1 MTRVPLTGAQAGVIL
16 CAACGLLSRPAG
28 PEEAGN
34 CPRCGE
40 AMAFRHRDPI
50 QRTWAL
56 IIAASI
62 CYLPANV
69 LPVMT
74 TITLKAVVPTTII
87 GGVVRLYADGSWVL
101 ALIVLVASVMIP
113 LVKLI
118 ALAYLLITVQLRSS
132 RKRRERVRLYRM
144 LKAIGRWSMLDV
156 FVATFS
162 VALVQL
168 RPFMTVVPG
177 SGVLFFT
184 AVVILTI
191 LAADTF
197 DPRLIWDSGGETRGE
212 NA

>member
-1 MTRVPLTGAQAGVIL
+1 MTRVSLTGARAGIVR
-16 CAACGLLSRPAG
+16 CEACGLLSRRAG
-28 PEEAGN
+28 PSMPGN

-40 AMAFRHRDPI
+40 PTAIRQRDPI

-56 IIAASI
+56 IIAAAI

-74 TITLKAVVPTTII
+74 TSTMKSVVPTTII

-113 LVKLI
+113 LVKLV
-118 ALAYLLITVQLRSS
+118 ALAYLLIMVQLRSD
-132 RKRRERVRLYRM
+132 RRRRERVRLYRM
-144 LKAIGRWSMLDV
+144 LKVIGRWSMLDV

-177 SGVLFFT
+177 SGVLFFS

-191 LAADTF
+191 FAADTF
-197 DPRLIWDSGGETRGE
+197 DPRLIWDYGGETRGE
-212 NA
+212 DG

>member
-1 MTRVPLTGAQAGVIL
+1 MTRVPLTGAAAKIVL
-16 CAACGLLSRPAG
+16 CKVCGLLSRPSG
-28 PEEAGN
+28 PSMPGR
-34 CPRCGE
+34 CPRCGDP
-40 AMAFRHRDPI
+40 AVLRQRDPI

-56 IIAASI
+56 VIAAAI

-74 TITLKAVVPTTII
+74 TQTLRSVVPTTII

-101 ALIVLVASVMIP
+101 ALIVL
-113 LVKLI
+113 
-118 ALAYLLITVQLRSS
+118 AYLLITVQLRSD
-132 RKRRERVRLYRM
+132 RYGRERVRLHRM
-144 LKAIGRWSMLDV
+144 LKVIGRWSMLDV

-168 RPFMTVVPG
+168 RPYMTVVPG

-191 LAADTF
+191 FAADTF
-197 DPRLIWDSGGETRGE
+197 DPRLIWDSGE
-212 NA
+212 NARGR

>member
-1 MTRVPLTGAQAGVIL
+1 MIRVPLTGARAEIVL
-16 CAACGLLSRPAG
+16 CSVCTLLSRPAG
-28 PEEAGN
+28 PSMPGR

-40 AMAFRHRDPI
+40 SMVLRQRDPI

-56 IIAASI
+56 IIAAAI
-62 CYLPANV
+62 CYLPANI

-74 TITLKAVVPTTII
+74 TQTLRSVVPTTII
-87 GGVVRLYADGSWVL
+87 GGVLRLYEDGSWVL
-101 ALIVLVASVMIP
+101 ALIVLIASVMIP

-118 ALAYLLITVQLRSS
+118 VLAYLLITVQLRSE
-132 RKRRERVRLYRM
+132 RFRRERVRMYRM
-144 LKAIGRWSMLDV
+144 LKVIGRWSMLDV

-168 RPFMTVVPG
+168 RPYMTVVPG

-191 LAADTF
+191 FAADTF
-197 DPRLIWDSGGETRGE
+197 DPRLIWDSGE
-212 NA
+212 NAGGR

>member
-1 MTRVPLTGAQAGVIL
+1 MTRVSLTGARVGIVR
-16 CAACGLLSRPAG
+16 CEACGLLSRRAG
-28 PEEAGN
+28 PSMPGD

-40 AMAFRHRDPI
+40 PTAIRQRDPI

-56 IIAASI
+56 IIAAAI

-74 TITLKAVVPTTII
+74 TSTMKSVVPTTII

-113 LVKLI
+113 LVKLF
-118 ALAYLLITVQLRSS
+118 ALAYLLITVQLRSD
-132 RKRRERVRLYRM
+132 RRRRERVRLYRM
-144 LKAIGRWSMLDV
+144 LKVIGRWSMLDV

-177 SGVLFFT
+177 SGVLFFS

-191 LAADTF
+191 FAADTF

-212 NA
+212 DG